1 MVGRRTAALVA
12 AALAACV
19 LVGLGVVPGGP
30 ASPTATLL
38 QGAPTASQFAAQLQA
53 SGERASA
60 VLLQTALPRLPAAS
74 RLARRCAG

>member
-1 MVGRRTAALVA
+1 MVGRRTALVA

-19 LVGLGVVPGGP
+19 LVGLGVVP